1 MLSKFTVSNYKTFET
16 TVSIVFDQPG
26 NYSYHKE
33 CIHNGLVAKAVI
45 IGKNASGKFN
55 LGKAILDI
63 KQVLRGDKGE
73 APGNPGERFFNANS
87 DLPAASFDYEF
98 IIASSKI
105 GYSYKKDASQ

>member
-1 MLSKFTVSNYKTFET
+1 MLSKFSVSNYKTFET
-16 TVSIVFDQPG
+16 TVSIAFDQPG

-33 CIHNGLVAKAVI
+33 CIQNGLVAKAVI

-73 APGNPGERFFNANS
+73 ALVIPENVSLMRTLIYLLLHLIMNS
-87 DLPAASFDYEF
+87 SLLLQ
-98 IIASSKI
+98 K
-105 GYSYKKDASQ
+105 